1 MKKRSKVLLAN
12 LALFVVFFTGTA
24 LVGGFHHS
32 TFIRFAP
39 VGTAEF
45 QSVIAFIPDLSVTH
59 FGSRYDKALIP
70 FILYTHGR
78 EDEESYIT
86 IQTEHENDAYYGYD
100 VLSHLKITNL
110 AVITGEKK
118 EKLIT
123 ADSPVQVHLNTERW
137 ASRSKKLGRC
147 EENEVEIE
155 ALGIAYT
162 QDGQSHEFWYK
173 QKWKKVRSNR
183 WDIGLGL
190 MP

>member
-45 QSVIAFIPDLSVTH
+45 QSVIAFIPDLSVTY

-86 IQTEHENDAYYGYD
+86 IQTEHEKGFFRDR
-100 VLSHLKITNL
+100 LKIM
-110 AVITGEKK
+110 A
-118 EKLIT
+118 
-123 ADSPVQVHLNTERW
+123 QV
-137 ASRSKKLGRC
+137 AFSRTIASKKS
-147 EENEVEIE
+147 VHI
-155 ALGIAYT
+155 ALLY
-162 QDGQSHEFWYK
+162 
-173 QKWKKVRSNR
+173 RN
-183 WDIGLGL
+183 
-190 MP
+190 